1 MFTGNFDAW
10 AAKLADL
17 GSVFP
22 FLSATGRVDTWTG
35 ASAADIGPIYP
46 FVGWEWLLLII
57 GMAFWIF
64 WHIWQTRHESAAYR
78 AETEKYAS
86 GDKIEKAIRGER
98 VS

>member
-57 GMAFWIF
+57 DVAFWIF
-64 WHIWQTRHESAAYR
+64 WHVWQLRHENKNFEEQR
-78 AETEKYAS
+78 RKYAS
-86 GDKIEKAIRGER
+86 RENLEKQLTNRN
-98 VS
+98 

>member
-10 AAKLADL
+10 TANFADL

-35 ASAADIGPIYP
+35 VSAADIGPMYP
-46 FVGWEWLLLII
+46 FVGWEVPMWII
-57 GMAFWIF
+57 GMALWII

-78 AETEKYAS
+78 AEMEKYAS
-86 GDKIEKAIRGER
+86 GEKLTKAIRGER